1 MSKKSLRERLAGVLP
16 LEMQLP
22 ISFDHQ
28 QLLKRMELMDRTME
42 FLGTHRNMKIFFFD
56 TIKKSIFET
65 NTVVI

>member
-1 MSKKSLRERLAGVLP
+1 MSKKPLRERLAGVLP
-16 LEMQLP
+16 PEMQLP